1 VAIAGAATHVSTE
14 VDYVEAFGPTAGGI
28 VSLGIVSL
36 GIGYLVKDKL
46 GS

>member
-28 VSLGIVSL
+28 VSLGI
-36 GIGYLVKDKL
+36 GYLVKDKL